1 MRDCKILA
9 KCQDNDYTEKTSV
22 VTEPQNSPP
31 PSPPSSNPGS
41 RRKRE
46 KQGKNKKV

>member
-31 PSPPSSNPGS
+31 PSPPSSNPRS
-41 RRKRE
+41 RHKRE
-46 KQGKNKKV
+46 KQGKNEKV